1 MSQKSLSD
9 ALGIDPSAADSLAR
23 AGVHTLQEL
32 TDADPEALA
41 MASGIPGDRIRD
53 WQQRARRAGARSAKR
68 SPVATGWMVAVIG
81 LLVAVLLGW
90 VTMSIGSRRIKQ
102 AEQTRVVAESKL
114 EIAVRFAAG
123 KAMDELR
130 QARLALHSNNWGSAQ
145 MVLSEVRECVAFMVE
160 VAPEGKRNEVMRLR
174 DAVEQLQ
181 RAAEEQ
187 SKDTPA
193 KLDALEAALDQ
204 LTRTEQG
211 RA

>member
-1 MSQKSLSD
+1 LPPLALLPSMMSSASLRTKDISLTIACCS
-9 ALGIDPSAADSLAR
+9 ALRSSGERSAGKIPQSLAPSYH
-23 AGVHTLQEL
+23 ACGK
-32 TDADPEALA
+32 
-41 MASGIPGDRIRD
+41 
-53 WQQRARRAGARSAKR
+53 RR
-68 SPVATGWMVAVIG
+68 WMVAVIG
-81 LLVAVLLGW
+81 LLIAVLLGW
-90 VTMSIGSRRIKQ
+90 ITMSIGSRRIKQ

-160 VAPEGKRNEVMRLR
+160 VAPEGKRKEVMQLR

-187 SKDTPA
+187 SKDTQA